1 MKIFQYILIGLL
13 SLLFLPLILSGDLT
27 VAIAG
32 VLLYVPGLALI
43 IWWIKRTR
51 NEQSP
56 DDSSGSGLSID
67 PERSHLF
74 KTACAAFVSE
84 EGLHQ
89 LDEVLGASITSD
101 ESTVLVQAWK
111 SSVQMLTDFDGI
123 SEDQESHLLS
133 VAEKYHISE
142 GVKSSPQWDLLGE
155 ARAIRMIQN
164 GYLPDNSPNVDGHI
178 PFNLMKSE
186 QLVWLFPESEYLI
199 ETTKREFVGG
209 SVGASVRV
217 AKGLYL
223 RSSAFKGRPV
233 NRAVTVSKGSGI
245 LGITTK
251 HIYFTGTSDSF
262 RIRYS
267 KIVSFQPSENAITI
281 MRDTASAKP
290 ETFVNGDGW
299 FIYNLVTNLSH
310 EPELRL

>member
-13 SLLFLPLILSGDLT
+13 SLLFLPLIFSGDLT
-27 VAIAG
+27 VAAIG
-32 VLLYVPGLALI
+32 VLLYVPGLGSI
-43 IWWIKRTR
+43 IWWSKRSR
-51 NEQSP
+51 NGQSS
-56 DDSSGSGLSID
+56 DDISGSGSSID
-67 PERSHLF
+67 PERSHLL
-74 KTACAAFVSE
+74 KTARAAFVSE
-84 EGLHQ
+84 YDLRQ
-89 LDEVLGASITSD
+89 LDEVLRASKISE
-101 ESTVLVQAWK
+101 ESALLIEAWN
-111 SSVQMLTDFDGI
+111 SAVQMLVDFDGI
-123 SEDQESHLLS
+123 SEEQESHLLY
-133 VAEKYHISE
+133 VAEKYDISA
-142 GVKSSPQWDLLGE
+142 GVKSYPQWDLLGE
-155 ARAIRMIQN
+155 ARAIRMIQD
-164 GYLPDNSPNVDGHI
+164 GYLPDNSPSFTGHI

-199 ETTKREFVGG
+199 ETTKREFSGRSIGG
-209 SVGASVRV
+209 SVRV

-223 RSSAFKGRPV
+223 RSGAFKGRPV
-233 NRAVTVSKGSGI
+233 DRTETVSKGTGM

-267 KIVSFQPSENAITI
+267 KIVSFQPSENAITV

-299 FIYNLVTNLSH
+299 FIHNLVTNLSH